1 MSLKAIWKTLW
12 HSPIGPLLLSAQA
25 ALSLM
30 IFANVAFV
38 IDARLE
44 ATERST
50 GMDLANVFWIE
61 SDGQGKDYDQ
71 QSAVKFDL
79 EYLNLLPGVASA
91 SVNSGLPQTRDGLRS
106 LISLDPDLKTN
117 KRFAFVYQTNEKI
130 VDVLGLHLI
139 AGRMFSPDTVLPV
152 PPRDQSKHRAFGSEV
167 VITESLAIKLF
178 GSSERALAK
187 PAYFSLLDGASA
199 TIVGVVKL
207 LQSGPPYGPGT
218 DFVYDVVLAPAIPQG
233 SQASY
238 LVRTKP
244 GMLDSVM
251 ARVRKEFAPLQQHRT
266 IYGIDTLAAI
276 AAQVRSADRT
286 DAIILAVLCSLV
298 LTVTMLGLFGFA
310 SFAVSSRTKEIGTRR
325 AIGATRADIVKLFLL
340 ENWLITTA
348 GIIVGSVITLAFS
361 LQLRFLLELPRLP
374 LVFLVGCM
382 VLLWAGGLLA
392 ALFPA
397 LRGGAVPPA
406 VATRVV

>member
-1 MSLKAIWKTLW
+1 MQIKAIWKTLW

-61 SDGQGKDYDQ
+61 SDGQGKGYDQ
-71 QSAVKFDL
+71 QSTVKFDL
-79 EYLNLLPGVASA
+79 EYLNLLSGVASA
-91 SVNSGLPQTRDGLRS
+91 AVNNGLPQTRDGLRS
-106 LISLDPDLKTN
+106 LISPNPDLKTN
-117 KRFAFVYQTNEKI
+117 KRFVFVYQTTEKI
-130 VDVLGLHLI
+130 VDVLGVHLI
-139 AGRMFSPDTVLPV
+139 AGRMFNPETILPV
-152 PPRDQSKHRAFGSEV
+152 PPHDENKHRAFGSEV

-187 PAYFSLLDGASA
+187 PAYFSILDGASA

-207 LQSGPPYGPGT
+207 LQAAPPSGPG
-218 DFVYDVVLAPAIPQG
+218 DIVYDVILGPAIPPG
-233 SQASY
+233 SQAFY
-238 LVRTKP
+238 LVRTEP
-244 GMLDSVM
+244 AMLGSVM
-251 ARVRKEFAPLQQHRT
+251 ARVRKELAPMQRYRT
-266 IYGIDTLAAI
+266 IDRIETLAAT
-276 AAQVRSADRT
+276 AAQSRATDRI
-286 DAIILAVLCSLV
+286 DAIILAILCSLV
-298 LTVTMLGLFGFA
+298 LAVTMLGLFGFA

-325 AIGATRADIVKLFLL
+325 AIGATRGDILKLFLL

-348 GIIVGSVITLAFS
+348 GIVAGSVMTLAFS

-374 LVFLVGCM
+374 LLFLVASM
-382 VLLWAGGLLA
+382 VLLWIGGFLA

-397 LRGGAVPPA
+397 LRGASVPPA
-406 VATRVV
+406 VATRAA